1 MVIQGAA
8 HKEEAPPEVSPS
20 EVGVTPITFGFVVD
34 NSIISSQYIVIYVYI
49 YSYTYIVMY
58 SYTYIVINIYI

>member
-49 YSYTYIVMY
+49 YIA
-58 SYTYIVINIYI
+58 IHI

>member
-34 NSIISSQYIVIYVYI
+34 ISPIGFKDQLLPWA
-49 YSYTYIVMY
+49 TL
-58 SYTYIVINIYI
+58 